1 LSAPPGIEAPD
12 YGGEIS
18 EIRRVSVFGPGLI
31 GGSVAMAIKSRCPH
45 LHLTIWGRN
54 PASLKEI
61 RRLNLADSVENDASK
76 AAADADLVILC
87 TPVGSLEAIAAT
99 IAPHLRSDAVVTDA
113 GSVKGCVVQ
122 RLEPLLG
129 SRFVGAHPMAGSE
142 KSGISAARADL
153 FAGAPCIL
161 TPEASTDPRALRLV
175 GALWTTL
182 GSRLSI
188 MAPAEHDRIVARV
201 SHLPHALA
209 FGLVNLVTD
218 TLPEGSQ
225 NLAGGSYRDAT
236 RVAASDPALWTGI
249 LTENCTEVAA
259 ALRDMAN
266 LLQAMASEL
275 GKENPN
281 SLLDFLK
288 RGKEHGASLRF
299 PPPEENTYSTRNH
312 S

>member
-1 LSAPPGIEAPD
+1 
-12 YGGEIS
+12 
-18 EIRRVSVFGPGLI
+18 
-31 GGSVAMAIKSRCPH
+31 MALKSLCPH

-54 PASLKEI
+54 PAALEEI
-61 RRLNLADSVENDASK
+61 GRLNLADSVESDAAK
-76 AAADADLVILC
+76 AVADADLVILC

-99 IAPHLRSDAVVTDA
+99 IASHLRSDAVVTDA

-161 TPEASTDPRALRLV
+161 TPVASTDPRALRLV

-182 GSRLSI
+182 GSRITVMTPS
-188 MAPAEHDRIVARV
+188 EHDRIVARV

-218 TLPEGSQ
+218 SLPGGSQ
-225 NLAGGSYRDAT
+225 DLAGGSYRDAT

-249 LTENCTEVAA
+249 LTENSTEVAA
-259 ALRDMAN
+259 ALRDMAK
-266 LLQAMASEL
+266 LLQAMATAL
-275 GKENPN
+275 GKENPD

-288 RGKEHGASLRF
+288 RAKEHRDSL
-299 PPPEENTYSTRNH
+299 PLPLPEENV
-312 S
+312 